1 MNELELEDIPQI
13 EPMVLFVGDKPSKN
27 NTNPKIAF
35 KGTRSGKVLEMWAAA
50 LDLVPDAYITINRV
64 DPYFT
69 DCAISFYKCQKA
81 IIALGAE
88 ADKAL
93 TKFGIPHYTLPHPS
107 GRNRVLNDKNELT
120 RLLGGCK
127 SYIVAHEMFR
137 E

>member
-1 MNELELEDIPQI
+1 MEELELEDIQQI

-27 NTNPKIAF
+27 NTNQKIAF
-35 KGTRSGKVLEMWAAA
+35 QGTRSGKVLEEWAIA
-50 LDLVPDAYITINRV
+50 LELVPDAYIAINRV
-64 DPYFT
+64 DPYFL

-81 IIALGAE
+81 IIALGTE

-93 TKFGIPHYTLPHPS
+93 TRFGIPHFTLPHPS
-107 GRNRVLNDKNELT
+107 GRNRALNDRNALT